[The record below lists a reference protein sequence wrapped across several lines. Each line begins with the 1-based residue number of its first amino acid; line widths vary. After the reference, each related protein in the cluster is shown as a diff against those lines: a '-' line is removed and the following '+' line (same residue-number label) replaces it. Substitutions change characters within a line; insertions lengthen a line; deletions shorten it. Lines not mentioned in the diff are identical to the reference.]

1 MKVRFALKTLVL
13 IFPLSLSVYAQFTQT
28 AFSQSNPD
36 SQEIS
41 KAIAE
46 VGRAFVSRDP
56 APFDRL
62 YLDGYVNIRE
72 KAVYNYREQLSS
84 MVKWDAAALKAGK
97 KLDFE
102 TLSYDSDLPSIQVF
116 GDAAVVNVLK
126 KNLWRYREDR
136 CLTQYQTTELWI
148 KAESTWKIA
157 AGHMSTIQCDQMPWQ
172 PQHPAVAEIRA
183 VSKPTKF
190 ISVTAETEL
199 RELLTKLNDAGLR
212 SDTNADAFMPEYSFT
227 ATNASVSGDRSGLLN
242 ALKIPT
248 MRNRDRYRDDEV
260 FLSFGPAAI
269 YLFRIRSFPKAGETT
284 PSPPIVFSVM
294 FVRSGTTWRI
304 AASHASELTD

>member
-1 MKVRFALKTLVL
+1 VKVRFALKTLVL
-13 IFPLSLSVYAQFTQT
+13 ILPLSLSVYAQFTQT
-28 AFSQSNPD
+28 AYSQPNPE

-41 KAIAE
+41 KSIAE
-46 VGRAFVSRDP
+46 IGRAFVSRDP
-56 APFDRL
+56 GPFERL

-72 KAVYNYREQLSS
+72 KPIFNYRDQLSA
-84 MVKWDAAALKAGK
+84 MVKWDAAAIKARK

-116 GDAAVVNVLK
+116 GDVAIVNVLK
-126 KNLWRYREDR
+126 KNLWRYREDW

-148 KAESTWKIA
+148 KSESVWKIA
-157 AGHMSTIQCDQMPWQ
+157 AAHMSTLQCEQMPWQ
-172 PQHPAVAEIRA
+172 PPHPAVAEIRPL
-183 VSKPTKF
+183 SKPIKF

-212 SDTNADAFMPEYSFT
+212 SDTNEDAFVPEYSST
-227 ATNASVSGDRSGLLN
+227 ATNASVSSDRSGLLN

-269 YLFRIRSFPKAGETT
+269 YLFRVRSFPKPGETT
-284 PSPPIVFSVM
+284 PPPPIVFSVI
-294 FVRSGTTWRI
+294 FVRSGASWRI

>member
-1 MKVRFALKTLVL
+1 MRFAFKTLVL

-28 AFSQSNPD
+28 AYSQSNTD
-36 SQEIS
+36 AQEIS
-41 KAIAE
+41 RAISE

-72 KAVYNYREQLSS
+72 KAVYNYRDQLSA

-116 GDAAVVNVLK
+116 GDVAIVNVLK

-148 KAESTWKIA
+148 KADSAWKIA
-157 AGHMSTIQCDQMPWQ
+157 AGHMSTIQCDQVPWQ
-172 PQHPAVAEIRA
+172 PPHPAVAEIRA
-183 VSKPTKF
+183 ISKPTKF

-212 SDTNADAFMPEYSFT
+212 SDTNADAFVPEYSFT
-227 ATNASVSGDRSGLLN
+227 ATNASISGDRSGLLS

-260 FLSFGPAAI
+260 FLSFGPAAM
-269 YLFRIRSFPKAGETT
+269 YLFRIRSFPKPGETT
-284 PSPPIVFSVM
+284 PPPPIVFSVM
-294 FVRSGTTWRI
+294 FVKSGATWRI